1 MSHPNARLTPLAR
14 AELVAEVGAGWPQAE
29 VARRFRVSR
38 ATVAKWVRR
47 CRSEGPAAVRDRSS
61 RPRRSPRLTPPHLAA
76 QIEELRRSKGM
87 GPHQI
92 AWELG
97 AARSTV
103 YAVLRRVGLH
113 RLAWLHRT
121 TREIVR
127 YERAR
132 PGELVHLDIKK
143 LGRIPPGGGK
153 RFDPSFA
160 ETRSGPQPVRGLGF
174 DYVHVAV
181 DDHSRYAYA
190 EALPDERGVTT
201 AAFLERVLAHFA
213 DQAIAVERILTDNG
227 KNYTS
232 GAFRETAA
240 AHGIRLKRTR
250 PYRPQTN
257 GKAESFN
264 KILQAEWAYIHPY
277 LSNDER
283 LDALLG
289 FLWRYNHHRPHGG
302 IGGATPASRL

>member
-14 AELVAEVGAGWPQAE
+14 GELVAEVDAGWPQAE

-38 ATVAKWVRR
+38 ATVAKWARR
-47 CRSEGPAAVRDRSS
+47 CRSDGRAAVQDRSS
-61 RPRRSPRLTPPHLAA
+61 RPRRSPRLTPPDVAA
-76 QIEELRRSKGM
+76 QIAELRRSEGQ
-87 GPHQI
+87 GPHVI
-92 AWELG
+92 AYELG
-97 AARSTV
+97 LAPSTV
-103 YAVLRRVGLH
+103 YAVLRRAGLH
-113 RLAWLHRT
+113 RLAWLHRA

-153 RFDPSFA
+153 RFAPGFA
-160 ETRSGPQPVRGLGF
+160 ETHSGPQPVRGWGL

-201 AAFLERVLAHFA
+201 AAFLERMLAHFEA
-213 DQAIAVERILTDNG
+213 CGIAVERILTDNG

-232 GAFRETAA
+232 RAFRETAA

-257 GKAESFN
+257 GKAEAFN
-264 KILQAEWAYIHPY
+264 KILQAEWAYRRPY
-277 LSNDER
+277 ESNSER
-283 LDALLG
+283 LDALPG
-289 FLWRYNHHRPHGG
+289 FLGRYNRRRPHGG